1 MSQLDQL
8 KTEIKKL
15 SDFADSLE
23 EEVDCTQEAYMK
35 GFVDGVHAEQDCF
48 EQESITG
55 WIARDDD
62 LNYIHLFQN
71 KPIRDKWAWH
81 SGCPA
86 LQLPD
91 EFMPTLKW
99 EDEPVEVKFL
109 IKPKKKK

>member
-15 SDFADSLE
+15 SDFVDSLE

-35 GFVDGVHAEQDCF
+35 GFFDGVGAEQDCF

-62 LNYIHLFQN
+62 LNHIHLFQN

-91 EFMPTLKW
+91 EFMSTLKW
-99 EDEPVEVKFL
+99 EDEPIEVKFL
-109 IKPKKKK
+109 IKPIKK